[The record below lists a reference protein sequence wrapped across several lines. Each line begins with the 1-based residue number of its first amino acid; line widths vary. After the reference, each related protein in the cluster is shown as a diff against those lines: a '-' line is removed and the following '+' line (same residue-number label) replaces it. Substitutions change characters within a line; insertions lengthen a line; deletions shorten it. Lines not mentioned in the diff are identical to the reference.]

1 MSLAL
6 QGGFLATGPPGKPL
20 LCFPFK
26 AVWSRGSTLRPL
38 EPCEVSWSLSWR
50 WPPGGAGAAGI
61 VASCEVDLPYRV
73 SPPGL
78 CQCCAHPQG
87 HFCPPM
93 VHSDISQLTSSFQK
107 VLLIPP
113 GWSRIP
119 FEPPTLYHSPD
130 HPVTLSLKLLHDP
143 WKDRT
148 EVSRVT

>member
-1 MSLAL
+1 MWLYSIWNLPGPGIKPVSLAL

-113 GWSRIP
+113 R
-119 FEPPTLYHSPD
+119 L
-130 HPVTLSLKLLHDP
+130 VKDP
-143 WKDRT
+143 L
-148 EVSRVT
+148 